1 MLLRLH
7 NAACGMSPNC
17 EYQFFREIILQ
28 KQKRKM
34 TSAKILKF
42 FLLTLVF
49 QLSFFLLYDTR
60 LSKFFTA
67 KWKTTPTTTI
77 ETTQPSNTD
86 QFMRF
91 FVGSILDYSLE
102 INFPPS
108 RDLATGK
115 PMPDNAAT
123 SPAITKACVE
133 NEKCG
138 RGRRAEVALRCL
150 SGRFF
155 FFFCFD
161 KGYQFG

>member
-1 MLLRLH
+1 
-7 NAACGMSPNC
+7 
-17 EYQFFREIILQ
+17 
-28 KQKRKM
+28 
-34 TSAKILKF
+34 
-42 FLLTLVF
+42 
-49 QLSFFLLYDTR
+49 
-60 LSKFFTA
+60 
-67 KWKTTPTTTI
+67 
-77 ETTQPSNTD
+77 
-86 QFMRF
+86 MRF

-155 FFFCFD
+155 FFFVLT
-161 KGYQFG
+161 KAINLGRNYFGQQPCLCWGVQRRASKVMCVYIYSGTYVSIYSACNNNSSKNEQTRFQVIYAYNATHLSA